1 MEYILMGLMYV
12 GGMAVVAL
20 IMISF
25 LEIIVARYK
34 QGLLVLEQRHF
45 EQSEDEPSED
55 TANNVHYLKNEFT
68 FTKNFGNKE

>member
-34 QGLLVLEQRHF
+34 QELLILEQRHF
-45 EQSEDEPSED
+45 EQSEDTPSED
-55 TANNVHYLKNEFT
+55 TPNNVHYLKNEFT
-68 FTKNFGNKE
+68 FTKHFKNKE